1 MSIKKC
7 LLNIIYTLPFV
18 IVCGIVG
25 FTLHM
30 YITVMY
36 NISIIL
42 RLIFSIVIVSGIV
55 DIYKMYKLT
64 KELIRLNNMK

>member
-7 LLNIIYTLPFV
+7 LLNVIYVLPFV
-18 IVCGIVG
+18 IVCGVVG

-36 NISIIL
+36 SISIIL
-42 RLIFSIVIVSGIV
+42 RLIFSVVIVSGIV
-55 DIYKMYKLT
+55 DIFKMYKLT